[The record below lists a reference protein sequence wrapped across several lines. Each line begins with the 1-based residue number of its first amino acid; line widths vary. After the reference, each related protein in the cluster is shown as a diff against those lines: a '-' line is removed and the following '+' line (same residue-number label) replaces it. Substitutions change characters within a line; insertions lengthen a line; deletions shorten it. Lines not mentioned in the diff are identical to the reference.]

1 MEEGNNIAYLSDAGT
16 PGISDPGAKV
26 VALARQMGFKV
37 VPIPGPSALAA
48 LISVAGLTGKSLLF
62 EGFLPIKEGKR
73 KRRLEELLERNE
85 AFIIYES
92 PFRVVKL
99 LGELAQLA
107 PTRALLVG
115 REMTKIYEE
124 FIEGSTLEVE
134 REFAARP
141 SIKGEFALCIY
152 PERGE

>member
-1 MEEGNNIAYLSDAGT
+1 
-16 PGISDPGAKV
+16 
-26 VALARQMGFKV
+26 
-37 VPIPGPSALAA
+37 
-48 LISVAGLTGKSLLF
+48 
-62 EGFLPIKEGKR
+62 
-73 KRRLEELLERNE
+73 
-85 AFIIYES
+85 

-124 FIEGSTLEVE
+124 FVEGSALEVE